1 MDVCRIFAVKV
12 GAVKIFWKALF
23 EFDIE
28 NEKICGTA

>member
-12 GAVKIFWKALF
+12 GAVKIFWKVLF